1 MVLCGRLFKLAPQ
14 TGHRPAQSGRQ
25 SSIPGS
31 MSASES
37 CDQAATSSTPPT
49 DVWGFEFI
57 APAGLRNL
65 EHVNLEHRG
74 RGFQTP
80 HAGTLERGAE
90 AQSQR
95 VALSDGPGNVNPNR
109 NRRRSDRIVLAS
121 ELERVDWDGQVE
133 PPALAGARARRPA
146 RSKL

>member
-1 MVLCGRLFKLAPQ
+1 M
-14 TGHRPAQSGRQ
+14 RPSGDVEH
-25 SSIPGS
+25 
-31 MSASES
+31 SA
-37 CDQAATSSTPPT
+37 DH
-49 DVWGFEFI
+49 VWGFEFI

-90 AQSQR
+90 AQSKR

-133 PPALAGARARRPA
+133 APALAGREPQAGQIEAMSSRQI
-146 RSKL
+146 SHETVG